1 MEATMTVLGTGA
13 DYLVALMRRD
23 RVRDLDTSW
32 LLFGPEGEAGAEEE
46 AEADLGFR
54 FAAE

>member
-1 MEATMTVLGTGA
+1 MTVLGTGA

-32 LLFGPEGEAGAEEE
+32 LLFGPDGEPVTEEE
-46 AEADLGFR
+46 AEPALFLR
-54 FAAE
+54 LAAE